1 MEKEEGDAGEG
12 GAGSS
17 SSSHR
22 NMCALCVE
30 ASSSS
35 DGCGGGDLITTQF
48 VRGVTGSEEQN
59 PKVDHLI
66 EEEEDLSQQSN
77 VHPG

>member
-12 GAGSS
+12 GGGSS
-17 SSSHR
+17 SSP
-22 NMCALCVE
+22 
-30 ASSSS
+30 S

-48 VRGVTGSEEQN
+48 ARGVTGSEEQN